1 MFSPTAAPTLA
12 PTSSRADFESQAL
25 VHLDV
30 LYSAALRLTREPTA
44 AEDLVQ
50 EAVLRAYQNWEQFTA
65 GTNCRAWLLRIVTN
79 TFINGYRR
87 RTKEREILDAEE
99 VGAYGDRFFCR
110 DATRSWACPEHRYE
124 HQHLSPRVAEALAD
138 LKPEFREVVVLSDL
152 EGFAYKEIAEAV
164 GCPIGTVMSRLFRAR
179 RALRRKLQEHARQ
192 FGLMALL
199 EAPMAA

>member
-1 MFSPTAAPTLA
+1 MSEPTAQPAAQPT
-12 PTSSRADFESQAL
+12 PRADFEAQAL

-30 LYSAALRLTREPTA
+30 MYGAALRLTRDPSL

-50 EAVLRAYQNWEQFTA
+50 ESVLRAYQGWDQFTV

-87 RTKEREILDAEE
+87 RSKEREILDAEE

-110 DATRSWACPEHRYE
+110 DAARSWACPEHRYE
-124 HQHLSPRVAEALAD
+124 QQHLSPRVAAALND
-138 LKPEFREVVVLSDL
+138 LKPEFRQVVVLSDL
-152 EGFAYKEIAEAV
+152 EGFAYKEIADLV

-179 RALRRKLQEHARQ
+179 RTLRAKLQEHARQ
-192 FGLMALL
+192 FGLLALG
-199 EAPMAA
+199 EAPLAA